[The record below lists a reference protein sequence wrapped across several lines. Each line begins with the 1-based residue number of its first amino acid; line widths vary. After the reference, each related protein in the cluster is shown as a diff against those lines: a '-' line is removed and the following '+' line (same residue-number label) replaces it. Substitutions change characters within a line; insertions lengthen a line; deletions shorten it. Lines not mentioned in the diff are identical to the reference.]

1 MAKSP
6 TFGLHLAYP
15 AIETPS
21 HWSTTAMARSVE
33 RMNAIKE
40 RLAAG
45 MSADEIAKDLGI
57 GRSTVYRF
65 K

>member
-1 MAKSP
+1 
-6 TFGLHLAYP
+6 
-15 AIETPS
+15 
-21 HWSTTAMARSVE
+21 MARSVE

>member
-1 MAKSP
+1 MRTSSAVVQVVYLMRGRP
-6 TFGLHLAYP
+6 HPL
-15 AIETPS
+15 
-21 HWSTTAMARSVE
+21 
-33 RMNAIKE
+33 NAIKE